1 MFGFLIR
8 RLALTIPVVWLVVT
22 LVFSLIHLVPGD
34 PVAQMLGEGASVTQI
49 EQMRH
54 ELGLDRSLFAQYR
67 GYMVGLAH
75 GDLGMSYRDQQPV
88 LKSILARYPA
98 TIELAAAAIVF
109 SILLSVP
116 FGVIGA
122 VKRGTNIDRSIG
134 FLSLLGVSLPNFALG
149 PILVLFFSI
158 TLGLL
163 PVSGR
168 NGLLYLVLPA
178 VTMGGSLAAIT
189 TRMVRA
195 SMLEE
200 IHQDYVRTARAKGLP
215 ERTILFKHALRNG
228 LIPVITILGLQIGP
242 LLAGAIITESIFSW
256 PGLGRLMIQAINAR
270 DYPLVQGC
278 ILTISLT
285 YILVNLTT
293 DILYSVVDPRIRYE

>member
-54 ELGLDRSLFAQYR
+54 DLGLDRSLFAQYR
-67 GYMVGLAH
+67 SYMVGLAH

-109 SILLSVP
+109 SILLAVP

-122 VKRGTNIDRSIG
+122 VNRGTNIDRSIG

-200 IHQDYVRTARAKGLP
+200 IHQDYLRTARAKGLP

-256 PGLGRLMIQAINAR
+256 P
-270 DYPLVQGC
+270 
-278 ILTISLT
+278 
-285 YILVNLTT
+285 
-293 DILYSVVDPRIRYE
+293 